1 MNLIG
6 IKKRKILWAVLF
18 ATLMVSALA
27 LFMIEASTVT
37 AASLSDPVV
46 ISTEIPG
53 EMGYCVYQLSD
64 GSLVVN
70 SANETCTF
78 LTKLDSSYQ
87 LLWSKA
93 LVLNQSGI
101 LEWLLPLRDGGFL
114 LAGIIENQYVLLK
127 TDSDGN
133 TQWTKSYS
141 SGAPI
146 NYLLN
151 IIQLRDGGFAMA
163 GFGVPVIDGLGWIW
177 FAKTDTEGNIEWCKN
192 ISGPT
197 YDCPSSIFETPDGGY
212 ILSDTAYSF
221 VPDQAF
227 YRLIKMDSEG
237 GLLGNSS
244 YGGYGYYYQPE
255 CNFAINTSDGGYLL
269 GGYLWRK
276 PAWVVKVDAEGA
288 MQWNRTYGEEW
299 CSVVDALETSNG
311 YLFVMY
317 QGKNQTGLILTDRA
331 GLTIWNTTLS
341 GVTLPRGLE
350 SNFNTITASNDGYI
364 MVASKNHTVWL
375 AKLEYSQ
382 DNSVIVVL
390 AIGSFMVTSV
400 LMSVLLLKAKNKKI
414 SSHIVCA
421 GL

>member
-37 AASLSDPVV
+37 ATSLSDPVV

-197 YDCPSSIFETPDGGY
+197 HDCPSSIFETPDGGY

-237 GLLGNSS
+237 GLLVNSS
-244 YGGYGYYYQPE
+244 YDGYGYYYQPE

-341 GVTLPRGLE
+341 GVSLPRGLE
-350 SNFNTITASNDGYI
+350 SNFNIITASNDGYI

-400 LMSVLLLKAKNKKI
+400 LMSVLLLKAKNKK
-414 SSHIVCA
+414 
-421 GL
+421 